1 VISTTIHI
9 AGLPKEAQQ
18 ALGQFP
24 EFVISSFND
33 SGANGFVMIGRHQ
46 VLNKDVAIKIY
57 YHEKGQIDQEP
68 ALVSRVL
75 HDNVL
80 KVYDAR
86 KLDDT
91 CSYYMMPVANEGDL
105 AGFLEKYF
113 ISLHQAH
120 KLLCQLLSGLSAL
133 HAPEIALVHRD
144 LKPENLLIHDDVL
157 SIADFGSVRRLGDD
171 GKAPASRHSILYRPA
186 EAFGDNAFFD
196 SSSDVYQAGM
206 VGYLLFGGKLSN
218 DLLEYL
224 TEKDLSGL
232 AKVRET
238 GGQFEE
244 SRFVDSCLERLIKK
258 NILLDWNSLPCYVP
272 GSIVKILK
280 KATKPHGQR
289 YPSVSEFLAALARVK
304 KNLPDWIDTTNGPML
319 CNWNKLDYLISKKND
334 IYCIKKGRTGGNALR
349 NDNSFLSG
357 EFLQV
362 FENLKRKLC
371 LP

>member
-1 VISTTIHI
+1 MISTTVDM

-18 ALGQFP
+18 ALSQFP
-24 EFVISSFND
+24 EFVISNFND
-33 SGANGFVMIGRHQ
+33 SGANGFVMMGRHQ

-105 AGFLEKYF
+105 AGFLGKYF
-113 ISLHQAH
+113 ISLHLSH

-133 HAPEIALVHRD
+133 HAPGISLVHRD

-186 EAFGDNAFFD
+186 EAFGDGAFFD

-206 VGYLLFGGKLSN
+206 VGYLLFGGKLTN

-224 TEKDLSGL
+224 TAKDLLGL
-232 AKVRET
+232 TEVRKT

-244 SRFVDSCLERLIKK
+244 SRFVDGCLERRIKK
-258 NILLDWNSLPCYVP
+258 NTLLDWNSLPCYVP
-272 GSIVKILK
+272 DSLVRILK

-304 KNLPDWIDTTNGPML
+304 KGLPDWIDTIDGPML
-319 CNWNKLDYLISKKND
+319 CNWKKLDYLITKKKD
-334 IYCIKKGRTGGNALR
+334 VYCIKKGKTGSGSLR
-349 NDNSFLSG
+349 NDNSFLTG
-357 EFLQV
+357 EFSQV
-362 FENLKRKLC
+362 FEDLKNKLGF
-371 LP
+371 P

>member
-1 VISTTIHI
+1 MISTTIDL

-18 ALGQFP
+18 ALRQFP
-24 EFVISSFND
+24 EFVISNFND
-33 SGANGFVMIGRHQ
+33 SGANGFVMMGRHQ

-68 ALVSRVL
+68 ALVSKVL

-105 AGFLEKYF
+105 AGFLGKYF
-113 ISLHQAH
+113 ISLHLSH

-133 HAPEIALVHRD
+133 HAPGIALVHRD

-186 EAFGDNAFFD
+186 EAFGNDAFFD

-206 VGYLLFGGKLSN
+206 VGYLLFGGKLTN

-224 TEKDLSGL
+224 TEKDLL
-232 AKVRET
+232 ALAEVRKT

-244 SRFVDSCLERLIKK
+244 SRFVDECLERRIKK
-258 NILLDWNSLPCYVP
+258 NTLLDWNSLPRYVP
-272 GSIVKILK
+272 VSLVKILK

-289 YPSVSEFLAALARVK
+289 YPSVSEFLAALARAK
-304 KNLPDWIDTTNGPML
+304 KGLPDWIDTVDGPML
-319 CNWNKLDYLISKKND
+319 CNWRKLDYLISENKEG
-334 IYCIKKGRTGGNALR
+334 YCIKKGKAGGGSLR
-349 NDNSFLSG
+349 KDNSFPVG
-357 EFLQV
+357 EFLKV
-362 FENLKRKLC
+362 FEELKNKLGF
-371 LP
+371 P

>member
-1 VISTTIHI
+1 MISTTVDL

-18 ALGQFP
+18 ALSQFP

-33 SGANGFVMIGRHQ
+33 SGANGFVMMGRHQ

-57 YHEKGQIDQEP
+57 YHDKGQVDQEP

-105 AGFLEKYF
+105 AGFLGKYF
-113 ISLHQAH
+113 ISLHLSH

-133 HAPEIALVHRD
+133 HAPGIALVHRD
-144 LKPENLLIHDDVL
+144 LKPENLLIHDDIL
-157 SIADFGSVRRLGDD
+157 SIADFGSVRRLGED
-171 GKAPASRHSILYRPA
+171 GKAPASRHSILYRPP
-186 EAFGDNAFFD
+186 EAFGDDAFFD

-206 VGYLLFGGKLSN
+206 VGYLLFGGKLTN

-224 TEKDLSGL
+224 AAKDLLGL
-232 AKVRET
+232 AEVRRT

-244 SRFVDSCLERLIKK
+244 SRFVDECLERRIKK
-258 NILLDWNSLPCYVP
+258 NTLLDWNSLPCYVP
-272 GSIVKILK
+272 ASLIKILK

-289 YPSVSEFLAALARVK
+289 YPSVSEFLAELARVK
-304 KNLPDWIDTTNGPML
+304 KGLPDWIDTVDGPML
-319 CNWNKLDYLISKKND
+319 CNWKKLDYLISENKGV
-334 IYCIKKGRTGGNALR
+334 YCIKKGKTGGGSLR
-349 NDNSFLSG
+349 NDNGFLAG
-357 EFLQV
+357 EFSEV
-362 FENLKRKLC
+362 FEDLKIKLGF
-371 LP
+371 P